1 MKVKRPYPEKH
12 FPDTLTFED
21 ALRFNDSDLVQHL
34 IRKGL
39 KPDSCGSSGKPLLLE
54 AIIAGKG
61 GVEYELT
68 QAGATE
74 KDFTDAERQ
83 EAALHREPLYRGR
96 KEWMNRPLLELC
108 REQMKEAEAANDW
121 KTLANLRDR
130 ERRLTFKAPVFNQSA
145 FQTLLSDLEAAGIE
159 VPDLNEWPE
168 DRRKPTSRAMLA
180 MDILIKKGDAYWL
193 KRLLDTGVNPNEYI
207 YDEEGDS
214 ELPLCKAI
222 EYSPSLVPL
231 LLEYGADPSG
241 DGGDEDIP
249 LLDAFYDYHANDS
262 GALIELLLNA
272 GANPFVEK
280 WNGSTPLLQAV
291 ADNRYQLVTRLLEM
305 GVNPNPDDA
314 EDIWTLPLTLAIAES
329 DVGLVRKLLD
339 AGASPFLIPDDGF
352 IGDTDGQSP
361 LYVAENEFL
370 WNARLPY
377 REAEDKWRRK
387 HSRRVLESIYERY
400 PDIDRLP
407 IPPRWHVTDAEKVP
421 HFNALLWNS
430 AAYGMRANS
439 VELLR
444 YHGASPN
451 ACNSAGIPA
460 LVIAAARG
468 HTETVYELLC
478 YGATPELPPH
488 LLAAAGGTGQVKEE
502 IQRLIQCFKQG
513 GETSLCTPY

>member
-21 ALRFNDSDLVQHL
+21 ALRFNDDDLVQHL

-61 GVEYELT
+61 SVEYVLT

-83 EAALHREPLYRGR
+83 EAALHREPLYCRR
-96 KEWMNRPLLELC
+96 KEWMSRPLLELC
-108 REQMKEAEAANDW
+108 REQMQAAEAAGDW
-121 KTLANLRDR
+121 EKLANLRDR
-130 ERRLTFKAPVFNQSA
+130 ERRLTFKARVFNQSA

-180 MDILIKKGDAYWL
+180 MDILLEKGDSHWL

-231 LLEYGADPSG
+231 LLKYGADPSG
-241 DGGDEDIP
+241 DGWDDIP
-249 LLDAFYDYHANDS
+249 LMDAISTYPSDESDSLVEQLLD
-262 GALIELLLNA
+262 A
-272 GANPFVEK
+272 GANPFVER
-280 WNGSTPLLQAV
+280 WNGATPLLNAV
-291 ADNRYQLVTRLLEM
+291 VDYRYQLATRLLEM

-314 EDIWTLPLTLAIAES
+314 EELWKLPLVQAIA
-329 DVGLVRKLLD
+329 DANVGLVRELLD
-339 AGASPFLIPDDGF
+339 AGASPFLIPNDAAPW
-352 IGDTDGQSP
+352 DTDGQCP
-361 LYVAENEFL
+361 LYVAEDWFHDS
-370 WNARLPY
+370 AILPY
-377 REAEDKWRRK
+377 KEAEDKRRRK
-387 HSRRVLESIYERY
+387 HGRRVLESIYERY

-407 IPPRWHVTDAEKVP
+407 LPPDRRNKNADHTAY
-421 HFNALLWNS
+421 FNASLWNT
-430 AAYGMRANS
+430 AAYGLHKDTIT
-439 VELLR
+439 LLH
-444 YHGASPN
+444 YFGASPN
-451 ACNSAGIPA
+451 ACNKAGIPA